1 MRHRSGFTLVEI
13 LVVVAIVAILAT
25 LGYLR
30 FGTQSRRTARSGALR
45 AELRNI
51 LLEQDIYFTNNKRYA
66 KTLAELNFLPSSGTI
81 VEFLEDATETGWHAR
96 VTNPDAT
103 PAACAIYVG
112 TAERVP
118 PAENSGVINC
128 Q

>member
-1 MRHRSGFTLVEI
+1 MRRRSGFTLVEI
-13 LVVVAIVAILAT
+13 LVVVAILAILAT

-30 FGTQSRRTARSGALR
+30 FGTQSRRTARSSALR

-66 KTLAELNFLPSSGTI
+66 TTLGELNFLPSAGTV
-81 VEFLEDATETGWHAR
+81 VEFLEDATETGWRAK